1 MNAPIQSEI
10 NQTSDEIS
18 LIDLWL
24 VLIRHKKLMAAVL
37 LIGLVITLAVAFLRP
52 VKYTYSSSLEIGSV
66 PEQSAIGESRQLI
79 DKPQALLVK
88 IKEKYI
94 PQVQQEIRQKLADKI
109 PFSFTAKVPKGSSLI
124 VLETKATEEYG
135 GLAKQFEQRIIGL
148 VKSDHARMLDLIKTD
163 INDQLAKEQRVLAEQ
178 QDAQK
183 VIQAKLEYN
192 KVLTKLLEKQLNNTN
207 IQITD
212 IAASRQKAL
221 NQMDNASK
229 AITLLMLTN
238 EMEQSRQSQ
247 AALEERLQIL
257 VPAENEQLKKDI
269 ADTVRH
275 QAYIKARIEQ
285 LQVKLR
291 NIQETHAIIEPS
303 RSVKP
308 VGLSAV
314 VMIPLGLFLAALLA
328 FLATFLAEMIGHMRV
343 EMAARVNK

>member
-24 VLIRHKKLMAAVL
+24 VLIRHKKLLAAVW
-37 LIGLVITLAVAFLRP
+37 LIGLVVTLAVVFLKP
-52 VKYTYSSSLEIGSV
+52 VKYTYSSSFEIGSV
-66 PEQSAIGESRQLI
+66 PEYSARGESRQLI
-79 DKPQALLVK
+79 DNPQTLLVK
-88 IKEKYI
+88 IKEKDI

-109 PFSFTAKVPKGSSLI
+109 PFSVTAKVPKGSSLI

-148 VKSDHARMLDLIKTD
+148 VKSDHARMLDLIKIE
-163 INDQLAKEQRVLAEQ
+163 INDQLANEQRNLAEQ

-212 IAASRQKAL
+212 IAASRKKAL

-247 AALEERLQIL
+247 ANLEERLQIL

-275 QAYIKARIEQ
+275 QEDINARIEQ

-328 FLATFLAEMIGHMRV
+328 FLATFLAEMIGRMRM
-343 EMAARVNK
+343 EMAARSQ

>member
-24 VLIRHKKLMAAVL
+24 VLIRHKKLLAAVW
-37 LIGLVITLAVAFLRP
+37 LIGLVVTLAVVFLKP

-66 PEQSAIGESRQLI
+66 PEQSARGEFRQLI
-79 DKPQALLVK
+79 DKPQILLVK
-88 IKEKYI
+88 IKEQYI
-94 PQVQQEIRQKLADKI
+94 PQVQQEIRQQLADKI
-109 PFSFTAKVPKGSSLI
+109 PFSVTAKVPKGSSLI

-192 KVLTKLLEKQLNNTN
+192 KVLTKLLEKQLSSTN
-207 IQITD
+207 MLIANIT
-212 IAASRQKAL
+212 ASRKKAL
-221 NQMDNASK
+221 NQMSNVSK

-247 AALEERLQIL
+247 ANLEERLQIL
-257 VPAENEQLKKDI
+257 VPAENAQLKKDI

-275 QAYIKARIEQ
+275 QEDIKARIEQ